1 MPMAPRR
8 TAKRRQAA
16 QTKIEAGS
24 AATGETGST
33 GSTRSWSGFIFDAL
47 LGKLVGRAMRFYAGI
62 WLGIGGMLL
71 TIAWQAGPQR
81 AIEAHQFSKLVSRVD
96 SRIVESWLALEWYPA
111 DMGDNLRWRAF
122 TKAAPCVVVEYE
134 AGGDWGAALRRA
146 FCGNRF
152 QFTESYTLHDVDRI
166 APGVPFAWM
175 HDASGFAVPEIR
187 LSHAALE
194 WLAGHPPADP
204 VLANHP
210 PGTAL
215 DQLQRETERPVDY
228 AVGGWAASATGFA
241 LAIDPRNPA
250 GAMPADFVDERRHDT
265 GNWLL
270 FAMFAFGGLLFWHGG
285 MRLLL
290 GDIGPAALWLA
301 TLLPM
306 LALPW
311 WSESLPRGLRAI
323 NVEFAGVVG
332 DMLDTLDPLGR
343 LIASEP
349 AAAAQAGGARLAW
362 PAGKGLYAETF
373 GKLRFARPD
382 PPPSSA
388 DAALAALAESAR
400 AQVRAMPAAEQAAL
414 FSRLAADKA
423 GELPHA
429 GLIFL
434 LAARETLLDAR
445 GDEAARATARGFLAD
460 WVTQPVVEPYPGDAG
475 FGQRVQ
481 LFRELTD
488 LSVPVIANPA
498 GWIVERAQKAR

>member
-1 MPMAPRR
+1 MASKR
-8 TAKRRQAA
+8 TAKRRQPA
-16 QTKIEAGS
+16 QTKSTSDS
-24 AATGETGST
+24 AATGEPGSAA
-33 GSTRSWSGFIFDAL
+33 SKRSWHGFILDAL
-47 LGKLVGRAMRFYAGI
+47 LGKLMGRAMRFYAGI
-62 WLGIGGMLL
+62 LLGIGGLL
-71 TIAWQAGPQR
+71 LAIAWQAGPQR
-81 AIEAHQFSKLVSRVD
+81 AIEAHQFSALVSRVD
-96 SRIVESWLALEWYPA
+96 SRIVESWLTLEWHPA
-111 DMGDNLRWRAF
+111 EMGDNLRWRAF
-122 TKAAPCVVVEYE
+122 AKASPCVVVEFE

-152 QFTESYTLHDVDRI
+152 RFTESYTLHDLDRI

-187 LSHAALE
+187 LSRAALD

-204 VLANHP
+204 VLASHP

-215 DQLQRETERPVDY
+215 DQLQREIERPVDY
-228 AVGGWAASATGFA
+228 AVGGWAASVAGFA

-270 FAMFAFGGLLFWHGG
+270 FAMFAFVGLPLWRGGV
-285 MRLLL
+285 RLLL
-290 GDIGPAALWLA
+290 GEIGQSALWLA

-323 NVEFAGVVG
+323 NAEFAGVVG

-362 PAGKGLYAETF
+362 PAGKGLYADTF
-373 GKLRFARPD
+373 GRLRFARPN
-382 PPPSSA
+382 PPPRSA
-388 DAALAALAESAR
+388 DEALAALAESAR
-400 AQVRAMPAAEQAAL
+400 AQVRAMPASERAAL
-414 FSRLAADKA
+414 FARLAADKA
-423 GELPHA
+423 HELPHA

-434 LAARETLLDAR
+434 PAAKETLLDAR
-445 GDEAARATARGFLAD
+445 ADEVTRATARGFLSD
-460 WVTQPVVEPYPGDAG
+460 WVTQPVVDPYPGDAG

-488 LSVPVIANPA
+488 LPVPVIANPA